1 MWGVCGPA
9 QHCFQ
14 AGSLAMPRKQP
25 EESPCRR
32 NFLPTTQR
40 TGLIQHE
47 RIWGFL
53 SWISGFVVWISGF
66 VVWIRGFVVVIMSVT
81 HPKQDISGISGSLQ
95 LMTETVQYNTF
106 QLYLEFQSWPCYRRR
121 GLQTLEL
128 ILQVPQ
134 PREIDI
140 IQKNGITPM
149 QPACA
154 LKLIQNL
161 NLPSKRQTHS
171 IKGAN
176 ILFYFFGTV
185 Q

>member
-53 SWISGFVVWISGF
+53 SWISGFVVWI
-66 VVWIRGFVVVIMSVT
+66 RGFLVVIMSVT

-140 IQKNGITPM
+140 IQKIGITPM

-171 IKGAN
+171 INGAN